1 MHIRLTWT
9 SERREARGGSQIR
22 FNAETVKVTTM
33 KSTEMKNMTGSG
45 QMAYGG
51 ATMRNVAPITTLGHG
66 VAGNDPV
73 CDGPADSRHGVET
86 WARRAGVASG
96 FGAGAT
102 ATTVAPDAA
111 SSPWPSTYELYR
123 AARANRAF
131 VLGEMV
137 AVAFRRVRALVR
149 RAYGLYQQRRQQ
161 SSLYETLSQLDDRTL
176 HDLGFDRSEIRSVAA
191 EWVGEAERTRV
202 RVLHSLPVPSNAPRA
217 RHAARAAEA
226 AAAE

>member
-1 MHIRLTWT
+1 
-9 SERREARGGSQIR
+9 
-22 FNAETVKVTTM
+22 M

-51 ATMRNVAPITTLGHG
+51 ATVRNVAPLTTLGRG

-73 CDGPADSRHGVET
+73 CDGPADSRHEVEA
-86 WARRAGVASG
+86 WARRASTAGR
-96 FGAGAT
+96 FGNTAT
-102 ATTVAPDAA
+102 ATTVAPDAV
-111 SSPWPSTYELYR
+111 SSAWPSTYELYQ
-123 AARANRAF
+123 AARAVRAF
-131 VLGEMV
+131 V
-137 AVAFRRVRALVR
+137 RRTYR
-149 RAYGLYQQRRQQ
+149 RYRKYRQQ
-161 SSLYETLSQLDDRTL
+161 SALYETLNQLDDRTL

-202 RVLHSLPVPSNAPRA
+202 RVLHSLPVPSNAPLA

>member
-1 MHIRLTWT
+1 
-9 SERREARGGSQIR
+9 
-22 FNAETVKVTTM
+22 M

-51 ATMRNVAPITTLGHG
+51 ATVRNVAPLTTLGRG

-73 CDGPADSRHGVET
+73 CDGPADSRHEVEA
-86 WARRAGVASG
+86 WARRASTAGR
-96 FGAGAT
+96 FGNTAT
-102 ATTVAPDAA
+102 ASTVAPDAV
-111 SSPWPSTYELYR
+111 SSAWPSTYELYQ

-137 AVAFRRVRALVR
+137 ATASRSVRAFVR
-149 RAYGLYQQRRQQ
+149 RTYRRYRKYRQQ
-161 SSLYETLSQLDDRTL
+161 SALYETLSQLDDRTL

-191 EWVGEAERTRV
+191 EWAGEAERTRV
-202 RVLHSLPVPSNAPRA
+202 RVLHSLLGPSRA
-217 RHAARAAEA
+217 GQTPHSARAAEA

>member
-1 MHIRLTWT
+1 
-9 SERREARGGSQIR
+9 
-22 FNAETVKVTTM
+22 M

-51 ATMRNVAPITTLGHG
+51 ATVRNVAPITTLGRG

-73 CDGPADSRHGVET
+73 CDGPADSRHELEAR
-86 WARRAGVASG
+86 ARRASAASG
-96 FGAGAT
+96 FGAAAT

-111 SSPWPSTYELYR
+111 SFVWPSSYELYR

-137 AVAFRRVRALVR
+137 ATASRSVRAFMR
-149 RAYGLYQQRRQQ
+149 RTYRRYRKFRQE
-161 SSLYETLSQLDDRTL
+161 SALYETLSQLDDGTL
-176 HDLGFDRSEIRSVAA
+176 RDLGFHRSEIRSVVA
-191 EWVGEAERTRV
+191 EWSGEAERTRV
-202 RVLHSLPVPSNAPRA
+202 RVLQTLLKPSSADHA
-217 RHAARAAEA
+217 HHAARAIEA

>member
-1 MHIRLTWT
+1 
-9 SERREARGGSQIR
+9 
-22 FNAETVKVTTM
+22 M

-51 ATMRNVAPITTLGHG
+51 ATVRNVAPITTLGRG
-66 VAGNDPV
+66 VAGNDPM
-73 CDGPADSRHGVET
+73 CDGPAVSRHEVEAR
-86 WARRAGVASG
+86 ARRASAASG
-96 FGAGAT
+96 FGGAAI
-102 ATTVAPDAA
+102 ATTVALDAT
-111 SSPWPSTYELYR
+111 SSAWPSTYELYQ

-137 AVAFRRVRALVR
+137 AGALRLVRALVR
-149 RAYGLYQQRRQQ
+149 QAYGWYQQRRQQ
-161 SSLYETLSQLDDRTL
+161 SSLYETLSELDDRTL

-202 RVLHSLPVPSNAPRA
+202 RVLHSLPVLSNAPRA
-217 RHAARAAEA
+217 RHAAQGAEA